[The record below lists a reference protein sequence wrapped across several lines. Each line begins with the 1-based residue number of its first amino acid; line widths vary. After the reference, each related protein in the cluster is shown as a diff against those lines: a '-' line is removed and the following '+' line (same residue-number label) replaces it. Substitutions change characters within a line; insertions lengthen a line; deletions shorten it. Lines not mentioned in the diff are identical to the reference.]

1 VVGIVAGL
9 ALAIMVA
16 PVLSQLFSE
25 ADPRDPLVYALV
37 SGMLAVTG
45 LAAGLIPSVRAA
57 RVHPMTALRYE

>member
-1 VVGIVAGL
+1 
-9 ALAIMVA
+9 
-16 PVLSQLFSE
+16 
-25 ADPRDPLVYALV
+25 VYALV